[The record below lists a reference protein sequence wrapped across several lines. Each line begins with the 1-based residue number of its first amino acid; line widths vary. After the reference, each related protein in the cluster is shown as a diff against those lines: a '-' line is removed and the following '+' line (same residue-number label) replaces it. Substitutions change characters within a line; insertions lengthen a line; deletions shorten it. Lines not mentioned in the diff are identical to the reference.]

1 MKNKKRIKWGNIM
14 FLILFIIT
22 SLLMISD
29 GIKILFS
36 TIQYTQTGFVL
47 LLITF
52 IIWFITG
59 SYLENEIQ

>member
-1 MKNKKRIKWGNIM
+1 M

-36 TIQYTQTGFVL
+36 TIQYTQNGFVL

-59 SYLENEIQ
+59 SYLENEMQ

>member
-1 MKNKKRIKWGNIM
+1 MKKKKRIKWGNIM

-36 TIQYTQTGFVL
+36 TIQYTQNGFVL

>member
-1 MKNKKRIKWGNIM
+1 MKKKKRIKWGNIM

>member
-1 MKNKKRIKWGNIM
+1 M